1 MTDIYLLTEPAR
13 FFGQSRKPWASLDTP
28 ALVKELQIR
37 GFNVRESCFD
47 AVANHRVEIR
57 NSVVFYAFS
66 QREHR
71 REYIKDLMRHLDR
84 ENRLVPSLD
93 LLLCHENKGY
103 AELYKRRAGIIQPQA
118 WYLSGAEDLDALT
131 VSYPIVLKTVSGT
144 NARGVWLCRDEAEL
158 RKHIAAISGKVS
170 LGTRL
175 SYYRRRHFRAKRQY
189 PGYPDF
195 QPAQDAE
202 QWLAYMTPGQRF
214 VLQEFIPDLDCDY
227 RVIAA
232 GSRFYLMKR
241 LTRGGDFRA
250 SGTKR
255 FVFDFTP
262 PEGLLDFARDVG
274 RRLDSPFLSMDIG
287 HSGGGFHLFEFQ
299 ALHFGTAAIVRSQ
312 RYYLYEGGSW
322 SQVDG
327 RGGLEQFL
335 AQGLS
340 DYLTGEQQDGV

>member
-1 MTDIYLLTEPAR
+1 MMDITLLTGQDG
-13 FFGQSRKPWASLDTP
+13 FFGQSRKPWVSLDTRL
-28 ALVKELQIR
+28 LVKELELQDVSVDWHS
-37 GFNVRESCFD
+37 FSE
-47 AVANHRVEIR
+47 VANHRVEIR

-93 LLLCHENKGY
+93 LLFCHENKGY
-103 AELYKRRAGIIQPQA
+103 AELYKRRMGILQPQA

-170 LGTRL
+170 LGKRF

-195 QPAQDAE
+195 QPARDAE

-214 VLQEFIPDLDCDY
+214 VLQDFIPDLDCDY

-232 GSRFYLMKR
+232 GRRFYLMKR

-262 PEGLLDFARDVG
+262 PEGLLDFARDVYH
-274 RRLDSPFLSMDIG
+274 RLDSPFLSMDIG

-299 ALHFGTAAIVRSQ
+299 ALHFGTAAIVRS
-312 RYYLYEGGSW
+312 RCYYQSEGGVW
-322 SQVDG
+322 SRVEG
-327 RGGLEQFL
+327 HSSLEQVL
-335 AQGLS
+335 AQGLT
-340 DYLTGEQQDGV
+340 DYLIGEQLDGV